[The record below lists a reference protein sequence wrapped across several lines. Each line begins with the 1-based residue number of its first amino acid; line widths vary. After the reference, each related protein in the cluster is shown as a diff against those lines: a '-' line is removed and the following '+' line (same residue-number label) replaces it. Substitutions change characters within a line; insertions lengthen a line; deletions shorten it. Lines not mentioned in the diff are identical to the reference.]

1 MVNLPNP
8 PAGLTVEE
16 WQRAVA
22 LLSAA
27 TTHAEKGSNSSLIIR
42 GEVMDSAKRFLRFL
56 KDGS

>member
-1 MVNLPNP
+1 MVSIPNP

-22 LLSAA
+22 LLAA
-27 TTHAEKGSNSSLIIR
+27 AATHAEKGSGSSMIIR
-42 GEVMDSAKRFLRFL
+42 GEVTDSAKRFLRFL